1 MSSGIAYRCTL
12 PDPAFESAWDSIKMD
27 KAVKDRL
34 VAQAMLALT
43 VRRSVS
49 FDVAPL
55 HGLIVLAGVPGTGK
69 TTLARGL
76 ATKVAAMLS
85 PSKVNFIQVDPHGL
99 ASASLGKSQQQV
111 TTLFNQTIPEAGMGG
126 FAVVLLDEVETLAA
140 DRKKMS
146 LEANPVDVHR
156 ATDAVLASLDLLT
169 RQHKNILLI
178 ATTNYPQAVD
188 SAFLSRAD
196 LIEYIPPPN
205 NEARAEIIRDTLEG
219 LGRQWPSIRNLANDM
234 SLFVAASSGM
244 DGRRLRKAVVSAL
257 AGSIATARDPNLVT
271 SQQMLAALKAST
283 QANKE
288 VGREAA

>member
-34 VAQAMLALT
+34 VAQATLALT
-43 VRRSVS
+43 VRRAVS

-188 SAFLSRAD
+188 GAFLSRAD

-271 SQQMLAALKAST
+271 SQQVLAALKAST

>member
-1 MSSGIAYRCTL
+1 MSSGIAYRCAL

-27 KAVKDRL
+27 QAVKDRL
-34 VAQAMLALT
+34 VAQAILALT

-76 ATKVAAMLS
+76 ATKVAAMLR
-85 PSKVNFIQVDPHGL
+85 PSKVNFLQIDPHGL

-111 TTLFNQTIPEAGMGG
+111 TTLFNQTIPEAGIGG

-169 RQHKNILLI
+169 RQHKNVLLI

-205 NEARAEIIRDTLEG
+205 NEARAEIIRDTLDG
-219 LGRQWPSIRNLANDM
+219 LGRQWPSILKLGGDM
-234 SLFVAASSGM
+234 SLFVTASSGM

-257 AGSIATARDPNLVT
+257 AGSLASARDPNLVT
-271 SQQMLAALKAST
+271 SQQVLAAIKASA

>member
-1 MSSGIAYRCTL
+1 MSSGVAYRCTL
-12 PDPAFESAWDSIKMD
+12 PDTAFESAWDSIKMD
-27 KAVKDRL
+27 QTVKDRL
-34 VAQAMLALT
+34 IAQAMLALT

-49 FDVAPL
+49 FDIAPL
-55 HGLIVLAGVPGTGK
+55 HGLMVLAGPPGTGK

-76 ATKVAAMLS
+76 ATKVAAMLR
-85 PSKVNFIQVDPHGL
+85 PSKVNFLQIDPHSL

-111 TTLFNQTIPEAGMGG
+111 GALFKQTIPEAGMGG

-169 RQHKNILLI
+169 QQHRNILLV

-188 SAFLSRAD
+188 DAFLSRAD

-205 NEARAEIIRDTLEG
+205 AEARAEIIRDTLEG
-219 LGRQWPSIRNLANDM
+219 LGRQWPAIAGLARDM
-234 SLFVAASSGM
+234 SLFVSASNGM

-257 AGSIATARDPNLVT
+257 AGSLATARDPSLLS
-271 SQQMLAALKAST
+271 SQQILSALKA
-283 QANKE
+283 AAHAGKE